1 LASTVS
7 TARDSAED
15 WTGIPIKWELR
26 KKGTL
31 EPDHHE
37 DDAAILDTDAIA

>member
-1 LASTVS
+1 LRFYAVVNSQ
-7 TARDSAED
+7 

-26 KKGTL
+26 KKGKL

-37 DDAAILDTDAIA
+37 DDAAVPDIDAIA